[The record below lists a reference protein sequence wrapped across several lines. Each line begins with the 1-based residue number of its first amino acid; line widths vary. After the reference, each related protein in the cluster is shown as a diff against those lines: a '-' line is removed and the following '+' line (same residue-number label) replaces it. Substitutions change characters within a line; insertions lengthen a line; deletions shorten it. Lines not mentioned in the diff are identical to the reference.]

1 MKSGRWPYLIL
12 IWSKPSLGGV
22 VSEGTK
28 TLHFPVFR
36 WSVNISE
43 VTVPD
48 CSLQFHCNICPFFLL
63 LNFPFIPDSNSH
75 FMLFMPCDTDTE
87 EMCSHSQLCWCGKQR
102 RGSLDVKKGVLIVW
116 RSRQTEMWKLTEW
129 EAQGSVSTQGLCEA
143 LLMLGGLLDFVGLRV
158 SGSSPRATRCWSFRP
173 SNFSYHD
180 QASRG
185 CKMQEQALHS
195 TCAQQCHT
203 WSASMAL
210 WGSVWA
216 SSGAARKHCADFP
229 VVEKALHQA
238 DTCLKESN

>member
-1 MKSGRWPYLIL
+1 MQSQ
-12 IWSKPSLGGV
+12 S
-22 VSEGTK
+22 
-28 TLHFPVFR
+28 
-36 WSVNISE
+36 
-43 VTVPD
+43 TVPVWKAKEG
-48 CSLQFHCNICPFFLL
+48 
-63 LNFPFIPDSNSH
+63 NSG
-75 FMLFMPCDTDTE
+75 CE
-87 EMCSHSQLCWCGKQR
+87 ER
-102 RGSLDVKKGVLIVW
+102 RANSVKKPADRNVEVD
-116 RSRQTEMWKLTEW
+116 SEW

-158 SGSSPRATRCWSFRP
+158 SGSSPRATRCQSFRP

-229 VVEKALHQA
+229 VVEKVLHQA